1 MGERKHI
8 FPKNGREIFLREGL
22 DTASDNTKLIC
33 PTGRRAEPGRI
44 VFSSWPDLSRLRG
57 RSRFGAAK
65 ARPSTSFCFKWRM
78 KTWMPGARPGMT
90 KDD

>member
-1 MGERKHI
+1 MGEGKHI

-44 VFSSWPDLSRLRG
+44 AFFVMAGLVPP
-57 RSRFGAAK
+57 
-65 ARPSTSFCFKWRM
+65 ARPKPLRRGEGPAIHVFLLQM
-78 KTWMPGARPGMT
+78 ANEDVDARRKAGH
-90 KDD
+90 DEG